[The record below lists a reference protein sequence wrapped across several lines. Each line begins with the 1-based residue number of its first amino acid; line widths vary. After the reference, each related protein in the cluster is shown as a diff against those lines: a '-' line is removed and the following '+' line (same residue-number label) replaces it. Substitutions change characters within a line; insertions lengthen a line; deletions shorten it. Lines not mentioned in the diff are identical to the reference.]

1 MFGKR
6 LTEAREKAGLS
17 RKDLADKLD
26 VGQNT
31 IWRWEAGER
40 QPSIEKIQ
48 AIARI
53 LGVTTDEL
61 MTTSTPENK
70 NAPTD
75 VAGEGDGTRRKITME
90 DWIRVP
96 IVSREWT
103 ACCGNGISAAEITNM
118 DEGFVLVDRAKFYR
132 FDDMRR
138 PFAIW
143 CDGDCLE
150 SAGIKDGYLAVIN
163 PAEDVM
169 PGAIALVSIG
179 NSLSL
184 KRVNFMPNGDV
195 ILRSDHGPRRLTPE
209 QMEADEFCVIGVLA
223 DVHQGR
229 PKAVPL

>member
-1 MFGKR
+1 MKS
-6 LTEAREKAGLS
+6 E
-17 RKDLADKLD
+17 
-26 VGQNT
+26 
-31 IWRWEAGER
+31 I
-40 QPSIEKIQ
+40 KI
-48 AIARI
+48 
-53 LGVTTDEL
+53 
-61 MTTSTPENK
+61 
-70 NAPTD
+70 APTD
-75 VAGEGDGTRRKITME
+75 VAGEGNGTKRKISME